1 MLTLDK
7 ILAENDKTSESFR
20 LLFARKELFADVH
33 HIMQPNVVDRV
44 PVKYKKGRSVKGGGD
59 PVTLRVA
66 ELCFAKCHTPRLA
79 SCLAPCLASDP
90 NQTLTLAL
98 TLALTLML
106 ILTLTVPALAAAE
119 PADANA
125 AEALA
130 AALAATEP
138 ATALADLIVS

>member
-98 TLALTLML
+98 TLALTPML

-138 ATALADLIVS
+138 AA